1 MVSVPPPVLVT
12 LPEKAS
18 GALISCEPEVTMMLP
33 VVPSPMV
40 SVPSLTGAM
49 VYLLALSKLICC
61 TCLSPS
67 SETVRAVV
75 IFPRKFAAAVGPLG
89 TEGGSQFAATLQLP
103 SASTFHCGGVETP
116 LKLRKTLLPTCE
128 SAKEPPPSGL
138 LNFEASRVNLAVSKP
153 VMPVVV
159 EAMSQE

>member
-1 MVSVPPPVLVT
+1 MVNVPPPVLVT

-18 GALISCEPEVTMMLP
+18 GAEISCEPEVTMMLP
-33 VVPSPMV
+33 VAPSPMV
-40 SVPSLTGAM
+40 SVPPLPGAM

-67 SETVRAVV
+67 SETVRGAV
-75 IFPRKFAAAVGPLG
+75 ILPRKLAAAVGPVG
-89 TEGGSQFAATLQLP
+89 TEGGSQLPATLQLP

-116 LKLRKTLLPTCE
+116 LKFRKRLLPTCE
-128 SAKEPPPSGL
+128 RAKVPPPVGL
-138 LNFEASRVNLAVSKP
+138 LKVEVSSVNLAVSKP
-153 VMPVVV
+153 LMPVVV